1 MKKSVLI
8 SLTFSSL
15 LFTPQAFANTNCG
28 PDNATACPNK
38 LEQECRYYLMDD
50 EMDDDFDF
58 RSEDDYETGHG
69 DDFDEDES
77 MLLTDLQN
85 LSLTPEQED
94 LVTEWKSYNTKFNEN
109 WVKLC
114 ISHPNKDNSLSDQL
128 DWDEA
133 NLKNDLSYLQES
145 RIFVSKVN
153 ASLTETQ
160 KQQLVQLG
168 LMQVLP

>member
-15 LFTPQAFANTNCG
+15 LFTPLAFANTNCG
-28 PDNATACPNK
+28 PDSATACPNK

-50 EMDDDFDF
+50 ELDDDFDF
-58 RSEDDYETGHG
+58 RTEDDYERGHE
-69 DDFDEDES
+69 DDFEES
-77 MLLTDLQN
+77 MLLNDLQS
-85 LSLTPEQED
+85 LSLTPEQESLLTD
-94 LVTEWKSYNTKFNEN
+94 WKRYNTQFDQD
-109 WVKLC
+109 WVALC
-114 ISHPNKDNSLSDQL
+114 IAHPNKDNSLTDQL
-128 DWDEA
+128 NWDEV

-145 RIFVSKVN
+145 RIFVGKVN

>member
-1 MKKSVLI
+1 MKKSVLV

-15 LFTPQAFANTNCG
+15 LITPLAFANTDCG
-28 PDNATACPNK
+28 PDNATACSNK

-50 EMDDDFDF
+50 EMDEDFDF
-58 RSEDDYETGHG
+58 RTEGDYEDEHG
-69 DDFDEDES
+69 EDES
-77 MLLTDLQN
+77 MLLSELQN
-85 LSLTPEQED
+85 LSLTPEQEN
-94 LVTEWKSYNTKFNEN
+94 LLTNWNRYNTQFDED

-133 NLKNDLSYLQES
+133 NLKNDLNYLQES
-145 RIFVSKVN
+145 RIFIGKVN